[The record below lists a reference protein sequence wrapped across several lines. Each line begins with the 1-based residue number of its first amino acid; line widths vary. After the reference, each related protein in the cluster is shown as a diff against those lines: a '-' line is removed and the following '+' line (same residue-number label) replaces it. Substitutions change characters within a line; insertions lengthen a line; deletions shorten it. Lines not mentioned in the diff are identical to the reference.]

1 MPTVFKRFSF
11 DAAHRLPGLKP
22 GHRCGRI
29 HGHTFHLEVRCAG
42 SIQPTTGMV
51 VAYEDIKGA
60 VLPVLADLDH
70 HLLNDLPGLEIPTT
84 ENLAAY
90 LWKRLQPALPLL
102 SELLLQETATAGI
115 LYRGPEVPAGRD
127 SRRPRTGTLDRMRRK
142 SFTNRSP

>member
-1 MPTVFKRFSF
+1 MTTVFKRFSF
-11 DAAHRLPGLKP
+11 DAAHRLPGLVP

-42 SIQPTTGMV
+42 PINPRTGMV
-51 VAYEDIKGA
+51 VAYEDIKAA
-60 VLPVLADLDH
+60 VVPVLADLDH

-90 LWKRLQPALPLL
+90 LWHRLQPTLPLL

-115 LYRGPEVPAGRD
+115 LYRGPETQVSGGK
-127 SRRPRTGTLDRMRRK
+127 RRRQDVAVRRVQPKRTTK
-142 SFTNRSP
+142 TST

>member
-11 DAAHRLPGLKP
+11 DAAHQLPGLVP

-29 HGHTFHLEVRCAG
+29 HGHTFHLEVRCEG
-42 SIQPTTGMV
+42 PIHPRTGMV
-51 VAYEDIKGA
+51 VAYEDIKAA

-70 HLLNDLPGLEIPTT
+70 HLLNELPGLEIPTT

-90 LWKRLQPALPLL
+90 LWRRLLPALPLL

-115 LYRGPEVPAGRD
+115 LYRGPEVQAYRG
-127 SRRPRTGTLDRMRRK
+127 SRRRRAESANTRQPK
-142 SFTNRSP
+142 PSDKP